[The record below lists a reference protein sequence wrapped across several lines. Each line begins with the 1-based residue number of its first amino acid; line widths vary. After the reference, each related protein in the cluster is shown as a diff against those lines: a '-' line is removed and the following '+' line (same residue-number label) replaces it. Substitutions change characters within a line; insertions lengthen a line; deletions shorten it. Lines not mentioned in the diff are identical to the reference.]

1 MMSKPAVPPEADTYL
16 IDSYQRQLEAAHH
29 AKDYEAVAF
38 FSEELD
44 ALGRKSYPNWQPKR
58 RRYRSRGRTSDAAP
72 SRMQNLSTPGVK
84 RETFR
89 DKDGQLHKDV
99 PVIPAP

>member
-1 MMSKPAVPPEADTYL
+1 MSRQAVPPEADVYL

-29 AKDYEAVAF
+29 ARDYQAVAF

-44 ALGRKSYPNWQPKR
+44 ALGRKNYPHRQPKK

-72 SRMQNLSTPGVK
+72 SRAQNLSTPGVK
-84 RETFR
+84 RETFI
-89 DKDGQLHKDV
+89 DKDGELHENV
-99 PVIPAP
+99 PVVTPER